1 MIRPGKTMSDCTGII
16 SQLFIYPVKS
26 CAGIEVSEAR
36 MTSTGLEMD
45 REWMIV
51 DQDGQFLT
59 QRQIPHMVWIT
70 PSLADDA
77 LILHAPQQP
86 EIRIPFT
93 QRGKSLTVTVW
104 RDTFAADDMG
114 DAVAAWLDHY
124 LAVPG
129 KQFRLVR
136 FAANARRVSA
146 TEWTQGVEYPNMFSD
161 GFAALVV
168 TQQALDEL
176 NERLM
181 AAGHEAVSM
190 LRFRPNIVIES
201 MEAHTEDDLQCL
213 RIHTIS
219 GLIEL
224 DMVKPCPRCPIP
236 DIDPF
241 TAHASPEVGQ
251 TLQTYRALPKMQG
264 AICFGMNAI
273 IRSGMGHSLHIG
285 QPLEADYAI

>member
-1 MIRPGKTMSDCTGII
+1 MSDCIGVI

-36 MTSTGLEMD
+36 ITPTGLERD
-45 REWMIV
+45 REWMII

-70 PSLADDA
+70 PSLTEDA
-77 LILHAPQQP
+77 LILNAPQQP
-86 EIRIPFT
+86 AISIPFA

-104 RDTFAADDMG
+104 RDTLAADDMG

-136 FAANARRVSA
+136 FATNARRVSA
-146 TEWTQGVEYPNMFSD
+146 VQWTQGVEYPNMFSD

-176 NERLM
+176 NDRLV
-181 AAGHEAVSM
+181 AAGHEVVSM
-190 LRFRPNIVIES
+190 LRFRPNIVIEGLD
-201 MEAHTEDDLQCL
+201 AHTEDDLQSL
-213 RIHTIS
+213 RIHTAS
-219 GLIEL
+219 GLIEIS
-224 DMVKPCPRCPIP
+224 MAKPCPRCPIP

-241 TAHASPEVGQ
+241 TALSSPEVGH

-273 IRSGMGHSLHIG
+273 VQSGMGRALHSG